1 LKVAF
6 GTTKLK
12 CARPGD
18 AGDGI
23 AAYVRALHGAL
34 GLRGDVSFQDFRF
47 GAQGE
52 SSSWGHFSLQAQWS
66 WMTGGDFFVAGKA
79 ARQAGAELVHAPDH
93 LIPKIKEV
101 PVVATI
107 FDAIPLS
114 HPADVGFKW
123 RRYKTAF
130 WKHSARWATRIITI
144 SEHSKREIA
153 KWFELP
159 EEIITV
165 TPLGVEERWREDVS
179 ESELQRVREKYRLPP
194 RFFLFVGT
202 LQPRK
207 NVRRIIE
214 AHKTLPPPMRRDFPL
229 VIAGRHG
236 WKCEAE
242 VVELQSCA
250 DGTMRWIRYVPA
262 EDLLPICK
270 QATALVWP
278 SLNEGF
284 GLPVLE
290 AFAAG
295 LPVVTSTTTS
305 LPEVAGDAALLVDPV
320 NLGEIAEAMRQIADN
335 DALRS
340 ELRMCGQA
348 HAKQFT
354 WDRTASLTIDVYRQ
368 AMEEGRGA

>member
-1 LKVAF
+1 MKVSF
-6 GTTKLK
+6 GTTKLDR
-12 CARPGD
+12 ARQGE

-23 AAYVRALHGAL
+23 ASYVRALHGAL
-34 GLRGDVSFQDFRF
+34 GLHGDVSLQDFRF
-47 GAQGE
+47 GAKGE
-52 SSSWGHFSLQAQWS
+52 RSSWGHFSLQAQWS
-66 WMTGGDFFVAGKA
+66 WITGREFFMAGNS
-79 ARQAGAELVHAPDH
+79 ARRAGAEVVHAPDH
-93 LIPKIKEV
+93 LLPKINEV

-165 TPLGVEERWREDVS
+165 TPLGVEEKWSEEVG
-179 ESELQRVREKYRLPP
+179 ESELERVREKYRLPP
-194 RFFLFVGT
+194 KFFLFVGT

-214 AHKTLPPPMRRDFPL
+214 AHKKLPPPMRRDFPL
-229 VIAGRHG
+229 IIAGRHG

-242 VVELQSCA
+242 VDELQSCPG
-250 DGTMRWIRYVPA
+250 GTMRWIQYVPA
-262 EDLLPICK
+262 ADLLPICK

-320 NLGEIAEAMRQIADN
+320 NLGEITEAMRQIAGN
-335 DALRS
+335 DALRA
-340 ELRMCGQA
+340 ELRMRGQA
-348 HAKQFT
+348 RAKQFT

-368 AMEEGRGA
+368 AIEEFRGG